1 MKKNIKKCFIIII
14 LVITTIMINSC
25 LSYATGTIKE
35 DLGDLSSY
43 EGTVENSE
51 RFLAKVGIV
60 LGIIQAVGMIVA
72 VAIIGVVG
80 IKYMIGSI
88 DEKAE
93 YKKTAIAYVI
103 GAIFVFSIT
112 TVPEIIYQFV
122 HGN

>member
-1 MKKNIKKCFIIII
+1 MLKKCFIIII

-25 LSYATGTIKE
+25 LSYAGTIKE

-72 VAIIGVVG
+72 VAIVGIVG

-112 TVPEIIYQFV
+112 TVPEIIYRFV